1 MKIIGI
7 EAKLTSVDVYDA
19 ETDKEIFSWTYE
31 DEKASNEGNLKETLK
46 LVSEMK

>member
-31 DEKASNEGNLKETLK
+31 DEKASNEGNLKETIK